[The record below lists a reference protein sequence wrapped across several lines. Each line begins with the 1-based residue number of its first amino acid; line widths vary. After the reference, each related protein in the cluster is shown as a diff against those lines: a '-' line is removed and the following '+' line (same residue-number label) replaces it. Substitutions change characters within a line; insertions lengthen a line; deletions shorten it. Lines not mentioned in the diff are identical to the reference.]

1 MTVLI
6 VFICIVLLCIVF
18 IQIGKVTE
26 LTGKIKGEEEV
37 QLHTNHWNGILSLIF
52 VVVFLA
58 GTVLSALYFKDRMMG
73 YGPHESASVHGKKLD
88 FLFNVTLFFTGIVF
102 VITHIMLFWFAFKYK
117 GHKGGKASFIS
128 HDNKLEIIWTA
139 IPAVVMTFLVV
150 GGLDAWNSVMAD
162 IKNTDD
168 YIEIE
173 ATGVQFNWLLRYPGA
188 DGKLGTRDF
197 KKISPTNP
205 IGQDWTDVKNM
216 DDFQPSEIVLPVGKK
231 VRVRIVGRDVLHS
244 FFLPHF
250 RVKMDAVPGMPTY
263 FVFTPKL
270 TTQQYRERIRQY
282 PEYQELSDP
291 KDPTSKPRWQT
302 FDFELACAELCG
314 QGHFSMRRLVK
325 IVTMEEYQ
333 AWLKT
338 QKSYYQE
345 NIRGKDED
353 PYKDKVM
360 GSEVK
365 MRKEELFAELNK
377 VAADTSA
384 KDKIVKLSYINFKE
398 GSDVLTEDSKYEMDD
413 LVGYLTSNVKV
424 KLELDGHTDNTGD
437 GAANQELSLKRAQSV
452 MKYLVSKG
460 IASARLSAKG
470 FGSSKP
476 LDPANTPEAKAKNR
490 RTEVKILSK

>member
-52 VVVFLA
+52 VVVFLG
-58 GTVLSALYFKDRMMG
+58 GTVLSAWYFKDRMMG
-73 YGPHESASVHGKKLD
+73 YGPHLSASVHGKKLD

-102 VITHIMLFWFAFKYK
+102 VITHLALFWFGFKYK
-117 GHKGGKASFIS
+117 GTKGGMASFIS

-150 GGLDAWNSVMAD
+150 GGLDVWNSVMAD

-188 DGKLGTRDF
+188 DGKLGTRDY

-205 IGQDWTDVKNM
+205 IGEDWTDVKNM

-231 VRVRIVGRDVLHS
+231 VRVRIVARDVLHS

-263 FVFTPKL
+263 FVFTPEL
-270 TTQQYRERIRQY
+270 TTQEYRERIRQY

-291 KDPTSKPRWQT
+291 KDPSSKPRWQT
-302 FDFELACAELCG
+302 FDYELACAELCG

-338 QKSYYQE
+338 QKSYYME
-345 NIRGKDED
+345 NVRGKSED
-353 PYKDKVM
+353 PFIGKVFAPEIKLRKD
-360 GSEVK
+360 
-365 MRKEELFAELNK
+365 ELFSEFQK
-377 VAADTSA
+377 VLADTT
-384 KDKIVKLSYINFKE
+384 KNDKIVKLAYINFVE
-398 GSDVLTEDSKYEMDD
+398 GSETLTDDSKYQMDD
-413 LVGYLTSNVKV
+413 LVGYLISNVKI
-424 KLELDGHTDNTGD
+424 KIELDGYTDKTGD
-437 GAANQELSLKRAQSV
+437 PAANQTLSQSRAQSV
-452 MKYLVSKG
+452 VRYLESKG
-460 IASARLSAKG
+460 IAANRLTAKG

-476 LDPANTPEAKAKNR
+476 IDPSNTEEAKAKNR